1 SPCYSKISDSKNM
14 NTKRYPLYV
23 KFLGLVQHEKQK
35 AYILSVLWSDQNDVI
50 IYRTFHEF
58 RKLHKELQRKF
69 PIAGGLFKK
78 SESVLP
84 KFKDVPVKLTKE
96 KGAIKSM
103 LRLKLLEKYSSDLLE
118 ADSKVSQCE
127 DVFQFFLPKTHDLK
141 PSFNRNS
148 IVILPSVTEGE
159 KDEMKKKRSANSI
172 SKPVVSEIYK
182 CVEAY
187 ETKDT
192 KNRPFTVNKDDI
204 LDVII
209 KDHTEGWW
217 LVENEEKHL
226 AWFPAP
232 YLEKRIITEKD
243 GAENDQS
250 EDAGMLYYTVKG
262 YDAKSADEL
271 SFNIGVVVEVLQK
284 SEDGWWLIHYNE
296 KNGYVPSMYLQ
307 PYKNPHVKFQV
318 LLCNELCVSTPN
330 LYRPISSL
338 DSSESETPPGH
349 LLGVSSDH
357 TADRFQGSQ
366 VSSAAGKKTADSGS
380 GSDSDSS
387 TYKKYYSPNLPR
399 VPPRPNSNEI
409 LKRCTTITKKAVIRS
424 KGNP

>member
-1 SPCYSKISDSKNM
+1 
-14 NTKRYPLYV
+14 
-23 KFLGLVQHEKQK
+23 
-35 AYILSVLWSDQNDVI
+35 
-50 IYRTFHEF
+50 
-58 RKLHKELQRKF
+58 
-69 PIAGGLFKK
+69 
-78 SESVLP
+78 
-84 KFKDVPVKLTKE
+84 
-96 KGAIKSM
+96 
-103 LRLKLLEKYSSDLLE
+103 
-118 ADSKVSQCE
+118 
-127 DVFQFFLPKTHDLK
+127 
-141 PSFNRNS
+141 
-148 IVILPSVTEGE
+148 
-159 KDEMKKKRSANSI
+159 MKKKRSANSI

-209 KDHTEGWW
+209 KDHTGWW

-250 EDAGMLYYTVKG
+250 EDGKHCSIIWYRLMLLLTITLSPIVTHIGFLKCLLFCTFSILLQELHFYARIVICHFYSFFFSYAGMLYYTVKG

-338 DSSESETPPGH
+338 DVNANVFKMGHGLDNQFHMNTLTLGHSTALQPGNREKSKSLSYVGIETDEDGLTMTSSELESRAGCISSDSADSLSLSWKSDSSGSSFKSSESETPPGH

-424 KGNP
+424 KGNPAAVC